1 MKIEK
6 TALSWS
12 QEYTDLSY
20 LCCTITTTTTIII
33 IQTCLAANKKDVD
46 KSSNVRQY
54 SFI

>member
-12 QEYTDLSY
+12 QEYS
-20 LCCTITTTTTIII
+20 CTITTTTTIII

>member
-12 QEYTDLSY
+12 QEYS
-20 LCCTITTTTTIII
+20 CTITTTTIII